1 MEKYQTEEFF
11 FKSTDYY
18 STNPG
23 FMLLTSG
30 FYYMQLVES
39 LIYGCI

>member
-23 FMLLTSG
+23 FMLTSG
-30 FYYMQLVES
+30 FYYMQLMES